1 MNTFVYFIVLLFV
14 ANYNNTLP
22 INYTYDSNR
31 NFINNYD
38 DPDDRISTSS
48 IPELLINSENKNFL
62 MNIEDELGSIREN
75 NLSLQKKITDEDLQV
90 TESSKLSKQIINGRN
105 MHIVFNEKP
114 IVIDHSK
121 DAFLRFFK
129 KN

>member
-48 IPELLINSENKNFL
+48 IPEFLINSENKNFL

-105 MHIVFNEKP
+105 MDIVFNEKP